1 MVWKIT
7 KTKKSCLNSLNS
19 RKKTSELGCEIKIV
33 YIVKSGDT
41 LSSIASRYE
50 TTVESLMVKNG
61 IKNPDSIYPN
71 QQIKI

>member
-1 MVWKIT
+1 MVWEIT
-7 KTKKSCLNSLNS
+7 KTKKSCLNGLNS

-33 YIVKSGDT
+33 YIVKPGDT
-41 LSSIASRYE
+41 LNAIASRYE
-50 TTVESLMVKNG
+50 TTVETLMEKNG